1 MRGSKW
7 GRPYYG
13 GGMNFSDHQI
23 GIYAQG
29 MFTDQRPEITTNLA
43 KLEEQ
48 AAATLTPEALGY
60 IVASA
65 GSGST
70 AQANRD
76 AFDSWRI
83 APRMLRSAAERDH
96 GATILGTQ
104 APAPLMIA
112 PVGIQTLAHPDG
124 ELATVR
130 AAAALGV
137 PYIHSTQASHSF
149 EQVAEAGGDSPRWYQ
164 LYWPTDESVLLSFLA
179 RAKDTG
185 FTTLVLTLDTTLL
198 GWRPADLDRGY
209 LPFLANLGIENYLSD
224 PAFQAGLEQPVDAN
238 PIAAAMHWAQMFP
251 NPGLNWSQLAFLRQH
266 WDGPIVLKGI
276 CTVGDARS
284 ALEHGVDGIVVSNH
298 GGRQIDGARASLDAL
313 PDIVDA
319 VGDRLTVLFDSGVR
333 TGADMAKAL
342 ALGAD
347 AVLLGRPFLYGL
359 ALGGQAGV
367 EHVLRCILA
376 EFDLVTSLSGHTG
389 AAELGR
395 ESVVRA

>member
-1 MRGSKW
+1 
-7 GRPYYG
+7 
-13 GGMNFSDHQI
+13 MNFSDHQI

-29 MFTDQRPEITTNLA
+29 MFTDQKPKITTNLA
-43 KLEEQ
+43 KLEDQ
-48 AAATLTPEALGY
+48 AAARLTPEALGY

-70 AQANRD
+70 ARANLE
-76 AFDSWRI
+76 AFDRWRI
-83 APRMLRSAAERDH
+83 APRMLRSSAERDH
-96 GATILGTQ
+96 SVTVLGTEL
-104 APAPLMIA
+104 PAPLLIA

-124 ELATVR
+124 ELATAR

-149 EQVAEAGGDSPRWYQ
+149 EQVAEAGGDAPRWYQ
-164 LYWPTDESVLLSFLA
+164 LYWPTDESVLLSFLD
-179 RAKDTG
+179 RAKATG

-209 LPFLANLGIENYLSD
+209 LPFLANLGIENYLTD
-224 PAFQAGLEQPVDAN
+224 PAFKAGLEQPVETN
-238 PIAAAMHWAQMFP
+238 PIAAAMHWAKMFP
-251 NPGLNWSQLAFLRQH
+251 NPGLNWGQLKFLRDH

-284 ALEHGVDGIVVSNH
+284 AVEHGVDGIVVSNH

-313 PDIVDA
+313 PAIVDA
-319 VGDRLTVLFDSGVR
+319 VGDQVTVLFDSGVR

-359 ALGGQAGV
+359 ALGGQEGV

>member
-1 MRGSKW
+1 MTEA
-7 GRPYYG
+7 RPS
-13 GGMNFSDHQI
+13 NFSDHQL
-23 GIYAQG
+23 GIYAAG
-29 MFTDQRPEITTNLA
+29 MFAQQTPSITTNLA
-43 KLEEQ
+43 RLEDQ
-48 AAATLTPEALGY
+48 AAEKLSPEALGY

-70 AQANRD
+70 ARANRA
-76 AFDSWRI
+76 AFDRWAI
-83 APRMLRSAAERDH
+83 APRMLRSSAARNH
-96 GATILGTQ
+96 ACTVLGTDM
-104 APAPLMIA
+104 PAPLLIA

-130 AAAALGV
+130 AAAELGV

-149 EQVAEAGGDSPRWYQ
+149 EQIAEAGGDAPRWYQ
-164 LYWPTDESVLLSFLA
+164 LYWPTDESVLLSFLQ
-179 RAKDTG
+179 RAKDSG
-185 FTTLVLTLDTTLL
+185 FSALVLTLDTTLL

-224 PAFQAGLEQPVDAN
+224 PAFQAGLAQPVEEN
-238 PIAAAMHWAQMFP
+238 PVAAAMHWAQMFP
-251 NPGLNWSQLAFLRQH
+251 NPGLSWKNLAFLREH

-276 CTVGDARS
+276 CTVDDARE
-284 ALEHGVDGIVVSNH
+284 AAAHGVDGIVVSNH

-313 PDIVDA
+313 PSIVDA
-319 VGDRLTVLFDSGVR
+319 VGDQLTVLFDSGVR

-359 ALGGQAGV
+359 ALGGQEGV
-367 EHVLRCILA
+367 AHVLRCLLA

-389 AAELGR
+389 AGELGR
-395 ESVVRA
+395 DSIMES

>member
-1 MRGSKW
+1 
-7 GRPYYG
+7 
-13 GGMNFSDHQI
+13 MNFSDHQI

-29 MFTDQRPEITTNLA
+29 MFTDQKPKITTNLA
-43 KLEEQ
+43 KLEDQ
-48 AAATLTPEALGY
+48 AAARLTPEALGY

-70 AQANRD
+70 ARANRE
-76 AFDSWRI
+76 AFDRWRI

-96 GATILGTQ
+96 SVTVLGTEL
-104 APAPLMIA
+104 PTPVLIA

-124 ELATVR
+124 ELATAR
-130 AAAALGV
+130 AAAALGI

-149 EQVAEAGGDSPRWYQ
+149 EQVAEAGGDAPRWYQ
-164 LYWPTDESVLLSFLA
+164 LYWPTDESVLLSFLD
-179 RAKDTG
+179 RAKTTG

-209 LPFLANLGIENYLSD
+209 LPFLANLGIENYLTD
-224 PAFQAGLEQPVDAN
+224 PAFKAGLEQPVETN
-238 PIAAAMHWAQMFP
+238 PIAAAMHWAKMFP
-251 NPGLNWSQLAFLRQH
+251 NPGLNWGQLKFLRDH

-284 ALEHGVDGIVVSNH
+284 AVEHGVDGIVVSNH

-313 PDIVDA
+313 PAIVDA
-319 VGDRLTVLFDSGVR
+319 VGDQVTVLFDSGVR

-359 ALGGQAGV
+359 ALGGQEGV
-367 EHVLRCILA
+367 DHVLRCILA

-389 AAELGR
+389 AGELGR

>member
-1 MRGSKW
+1 MTEA
-7 GRPYYG
+7 RPS
-13 GGMNFSDHQI
+13 NFSDHQL
-23 GIYAQG
+23 GIYAAG
-29 MFTDQRPEITTNLA
+29 MFAQQTPSITTNLA
-43 KLEEQ
+43 RLEDQ
-48 AAATLTPEALGY
+48 AAEKLSPEALGY

-70 AQANRD
+70 ARANRA
-76 AFDSWRI
+76 AFDKWAI
-83 APRMLRSAAERDH
+83 TPRMLRSSASRDH
-96 GATILGTQ
+96 ACTVLGTDM
-104 APAPLMIA
+104 PAPLLIA

-130 AAAALGV
+130 AAAELGV

-149 EQVAEAGGDSPRWYQ
+149 EQVAEAGGDAPRWYQ
-164 LYWPTDESVLLSFLA
+164 LYWPTDESVLLSFLQ
-179 RAKDTG
+179 RAKDSG
-185 FTTLVLTLDTTLL
+185 FTALVLTLDTTLL

-224 PAFQAGLEQPVDAN
+224 PAFRAGLAQPVEEN
-238 PIAAAMHWAQMFP
+238 PVAAAMHWAQMFP
-251 NPGLNWSQLAFLRQH
+251 NPGLSWKNLAFLREH

-276 CTVGDARS
+276 CTVGDARE
-284 ALEHGVDGIVVSNH
+284 AAAHGVDGIVVSNH

-313 PDIVDA
+313 PSIVDA
-319 VGDRLTVLFDSGVR
+319 VGEQLTVLFDSGVR

-359 ALGGQAGV
+359 ALGGQEGV
-367 EHVLRCILA
+367 AHVLRCLLA

-389 AAELGR
+389 AGELGR
-395 ESVVRA
+395 DSIMES

>member
-1 MRGSKW
+1 MTEA
-7 GRPYYG
+7 RPS
-13 GGMNFSDHQI
+13 NFSDHQL
-23 GIYAQG
+23 GIYAAG
-29 MFTDQRPEITTNLA
+29 MFAQQTPSITTNLA
-43 KLEEQ
+43 RLEDQ
-48 AAATLTPEALGY
+48 AAEKLSPEALGY

-70 AQANRD
+70 ARANRA
-76 AFDSWRI
+76 AFDRWAI
-83 APRMLRSAAERDH
+83 TPRMLRSSAARNH
-96 GATILGTQ
+96 ACTVLGT
-104 APAPLMIA
+104 AMPAPLLIA

-130 AAAALGV
+130 AAAELGV

-149 EQVAEAGGDSPRWYQ
+149 EQVAEAGGDAPRWYQ
-164 LYWPTDESVLLSFLA
+164 LYWPTDESVLLSFLQ

-224 PAFQAGLEQPVDAN
+224 PAFQAGLAQPVEEN
-238 PIAAAMHWAQMFP
+238 PVASAMHWAQMFP
-251 NPGLNWSQLAFLRQH
+251 NPGLSWKNLAFLREH

-276 CTVGDARS
+276 CTVGDARE
-284 ALEHGVDGIVVSNH
+284 AAAHGVDGIVVSNH

-313 PDIVDA
+313 PSIVEA
-319 VGDRLTVLFDSGVR
+319 VGEELTILFDSGVR

-359 ALGGQAGV
+359 ALGGQEGV
-367 EHVLRCILA
+367 AHVLRCLLA

-389 AAELGR
+389 AGELGR
-395 ESVVRA
+395 DSIMES

>member
-1 MRGSKW
+1 MTEA
-7 GRPYYG
+7 RPS
-13 GGMNFSDHQI
+13 NFSDHQL
-23 GIYAQG
+23 GIYAAG
-29 MFTDQRPEITTNLA
+29 MFAQQTPSITTNLA
-43 KLEEQ
+43 RLEDQ
-48 AAATLTPEALGY
+48 AAEKLSPEALGY

-70 AQANRD
+70 ARANRV
-76 AFDSWRI
+76 AFDRWAI
-83 APRMLRSAAERDH
+83 TPRMLRSSAARNH
-96 GATILGTQ
+96 ACTVLGTDM
-104 APAPLMIA
+104 PAPLLIA

-130 AAAALGV
+130 AAAELGV

-149 EQVAEAGGDSPRWYQ
+149 EQVAEAGGDAPRWYQ
-164 LYWPTDESVLLSFLA
+164 LYWPTDESVLLSFLQ
-179 RAKDTG
+179 RAKDSG
-185 FTTLVLTLDTTLL
+185 FTALVLTLDTTLL

-224 PAFQAGLEQPVDAN
+224 PAFRAGLAQPVEEN
-238 PIAAAMHWAQMFP
+238 PVAAAMHWAQMFP
-251 NPGLNWSQLAFLRQH
+251 NPGLSWKNLAFLREH

-276 CTVGDARS
+276 CTVGDARE
-284 ALEHGVDGIVVSNH
+284 AAAHGVDGIVVSNH

-313 PDIVDA
+313 PSIVDA
-319 VGDRLTVLFDSGVR
+319 VGEQLTVLFDSGVR

-359 ALGGQAGV
+359 ALGGQEGV
-367 EHVLRCILA
+367 AHVLRCLLA

-389 AAELGR
+389 AGELGR
-395 ESVVRA
+395 DSIMES

>member
-1 MRGSKW
+1 MTEA
-7 GRPYYG
+7 RPS
-13 GGMNFSDHQI
+13 NFSDHQL
-23 GIYAQG
+23 GIYAAG
-29 MFTDQRPEITTNLA
+29 MFAQQTPSITTNLA
-43 KLEEQ
+43 RLEDQ
-48 AAATLTPEALGY
+48 AAEKLSPEALGY

-70 AQANRD
+70 ARANRA
-76 AFDSWRI
+76 AFDRWAI
-83 APRMLRSAAERDH
+83 TPRMLRSSASRDH
-96 GATILGTQ
+96 ACTVLGTDM
-104 APAPLMIA
+104 PAPLLIA

-124 ELATVR
+124 VLATVR
-130 AAAALGV
+130 AAAELGV

-149 EQVAEAGGDSPRWYQ
+149 EQIAEAGGDAPRWYQ
-164 LYWPTDESVLLSFLA
+164 LYWPTDESVLLSFLQ

-224 PAFQAGLEQPVDAN
+224 PAFQAGLAQPVEEN
-238 PIAAAMHWAQMFP
+238 PVAAAMHWAQMFP
-251 NPGLNWSQLAFLRQH
+251 NPGLSWKNLAFLREH

-276 CTVGDARS
+276 CTVGDARE
-284 ALEHGVDGIVVSNH
+284 AAAHGVDGIVVSNH
-298 GGRQIDGARASLDAL
+298 GGRQIDGARPSLDAL
-313 PDIVDA
+313 PSIVEA
-319 VGDRLTVLFDSGVR
+319 VGDELTILFDSGVR

-359 ALGGQAGV
+359 ALGGQEGV
-367 EHVLRCILA
+367 AHVLRCLLA

-389 AAELGR
+389 AGELGR
-395 ESVVRA
+395 DSIEAS

>member
-1 MRGSKW
+1 MS
-7 GRPYYG
+7 YG
-13 GGMNFSDHQI
+13 GNMNFSDHQI

-29 MFTDQRPEITTNLA
+29 MFTDRTPKITTDLANL
-43 KLEEQ
+43 EDQ
-48 AAATLTPEALGY
+48 AAATLSPEALGY

-70 AQANRD
+70 ARANRA
-76 AFDSWRI
+76 AFEQWRI
-83 APRMLRSAAERDH
+83 APRMLRGSAERDH
-96 GATILGTQ
+96 SCTVLGTTM
-104 APAPLMIA
+104 PAPLLIA
-112 PVGIQTLAHPDG
+112 PVGIQTLAHPEG

-149 EQVAEAGGDSPRWYQ
+149 EQVAEAGGDAPRWYQ
-164 LYWPTDESVLLSFLA
+164 LYWPTDQSVLLSFLQ
-179 RAKDTG
+179 RAKNTG

-198 GWRPADLDRGY
+198 GWRPADLNRGY
-209 LPFLANLGIENYLSD
+209 LPFLANLGIENYLTD
-224 PAFQAGLEQPVDAN
+224 PAFLAGLDESVEAN
-238 PIAAAMHWAQMFP
+238 PVAAAMHWAQMFP
-251 NPGLNWSQLAFLRQH
+251 NPGLSWSQLAFLREN

-276 CTVGDARS
+276 CTVGDARL
-284 ALEHGVDGIVVSNH
+284 AAEHGVDGIVVSNH

-313 PDIVDA
+313 PEIVDA
-319 VGDRLTVLFDSGVR
+319 VGDQLTVLFDSGVR

-359 ALGGQAGV
+359 ALDGQAGV
-367 EHVLRCILA
+367 DHVLRCILA

-389 AAELGR
+389 AAELSR
-395 ESVVRA
+395 ESVIRS

>member
-1 MRGSKW
+1 
-7 GRPYYG
+7 
-13 GGMNFSDHQI
+13 MNFSDHQI
-23 GIYAQG
+23 GIYASG
-29 MFTDQRPEITTNLA
+29 MFSDQRPQITTNLA

-48 AAATLTPEALGY
+48 AAASLTPEALGY

-70 AQANRD
+70 ARANRE
-76 AFDSWRI
+76 AFEAWRI
-83 APRMLRSAAERDH
+83 VPRMLRGSAERDH
-96 GATILGTQ
+96 SCTILGTEL
-104 APAPLMIA
+104 PAPLMIA

-130 AAAALGV
+130 AAAALGI

-149 EQVAEAGGDSPRWYQ
+149 EQVAEAGGDAPRWYQ
-164 LYWPTDESVLLSFLA
+164 LYWPTDESVLLSFLE
-179 RAKDTG
+179 RAKATG
-185 FTTLVLTLDTTLL
+185 FSTLVLTLDTTML

-209 LPFLANLGIENYLSD
+209 LPFLANLGIENYLTD
-224 PAFQAGLEQPVDAN
+224 PAFQAGLEQSVEDNPV
-238 PIAAAMHWAQMFP
+238 AAAMHWAQMFP
-251 NPGLNWSQLAFLRQH
+251 NPGLNWSQLAFLREN

-276 CTVGDARS
+276 CTVEDARL
-284 ALEHGVDGIVVSNH
+284 AVDHGVEGIVVSNH

-319 VGDRLTVLFDSGVR
+319 VGDRLTILFDSGVR

-347 AVLLGRPFLYGL
+347 AILLGRPFLYGL
-359 ALGGQAGV
+359 ALGGQAGI

-389 AAELGR
+389 AAELNR
-395 ESVVRA
+395 ESVLVKGAH

>member
-1 MRGSKW
+1 MTEA
-7 GRPYYG
+7 RPS
-13 GGMNFSDHQI
+13 NFSDHQL
-23 GIYAQG
+23 GIYAAG
-29 MFTDQRPEITTNLA
+29 MFAQQTPSITTNLA
-43 KLEEQ
+43 RLEDQ
-48 AAATLTPEALGY
+48 AAEKLSPEALGY

-70 AQANRD
+70 ARANRA
-76 AFDSWRI
+76 AFDRWAI
-83 APRMLRSAAERDH
+83 TPRMLRSSASRDH
-96 GATILGTQ
+96 ACTVLGTEM
-104 APAPLMIA
+104 PAPLLIA

-130 AAAALGV
+130 AAAELGV

-149 EQVAEAGGDSPRWYQ
+149 EQIAEAGGDAPRWYQ
-164 LYWPTDESVLLSFLA
+164 LYWPTDESVLLSFLQ

-224 PAFQAGLEQPVDAN
+224 PAFQAGLAQPVEEN
-238 PIAAAMHWAQMFP
+238 PVAAAMHWAQMFP
-251 NPGLNWSQLAFLRQH
+251 NPGLSWKNLAFLREH

-276 CTVGDARS
+276 CTVGDARE
-284 ALEHGVDGIVVSNH
+284 AAAHGVDGIVVSNH
-298 GGRQIDGARASLDAL
+298 GGRQIDGARPSLDAL
-313 PDIVDA
+313 PSIVDA
-319 VGDRLTVLFDSGVR
+319 VGDELTVLFDSGVR

-359 ALGGQAGV
+359 ALGGQEGV
-367 EHVLRCILA
+367 AHVLRCLLA

-389 AAELGR
+389 AGELGR
-395 ESVVRA
+395 DSIEAS

>member
-1 MRGSKW
+1 
-7 GRPYYG
+7 
-13 GGMNFSDHQI
+13 MNFSDHQI

-29 MFTDQRPEITTNLA
+29 MFTDQKPKITTNLA
-43 KLEEQ
+43 KLEDQ
-48 AAATLTPEALGY
+48 AAARLTPEALGY

-70 AQANRD
+70 ARANRE
-76 AFDSWRI
+76 AFDRWRI

-96 GATILGTQ
+96 SVTVLGTEL
-104 APAPLMIA
+104 PAPVLIA

-124 ELATVR
+124 ELATAR
-130 AAAALGV
+130 AAAALGI

-149 EQVAEAGGDSPRWYQ
+149 EQVAEAGGDAPRWYQ
-164 LYWPTDESVLLSFLA
+164 LYWPTDESVLLSFLD
-179 RAKDTG
+179 RAKTTG

-209 LPFLANLGIENYLSD
+209 LPFLANLGIENYLTD
-224 PAFQAGLEQPVDAN
+224 PAFKAGLEQPVETN
-238 PIAAAMHWAQMFP
+238 PIAAAMHWAKMFP
-251 NPGLNWSQLAFLRQH
+251 NPGLNWGQLKFLRDH

-284 ALEHGVDGIVVSNH
+284 AVEHGVDGIVVSNH

-313 PDIVDA
+313 PAIVDA
-319 VGDRLTVLFDSGVR
+319 VGDQVTVLFDSGVR

-359 ALGGQAGV
+359 ALGGQEGV

-376 EFDLVTSLSGHTG
+376 ELDLVTSLSGHTG
-389 AAELGR
+389 AGELGR

>member
-1 MRGSKW
+1 
-7 GRPYYG
+7 
-13 GGMNFSDHQI
+13 MNFSDHQI

-29 MFTDQRPEITTNLA
+29 MFTDQRPQITTNLA
-43 KLEEQ
+43 ELEQE
-48 AAATLTPEALGY
+48 AAESLTPEALGY

-70 AQANRD
+70 ARANRD
-76 AFDSWRI
+76 AFDAWRI
-83 APRMLRSAAERDH
+83 APRMMRSSAERDH
-96 GATILGTQ
+96 SCTILGTES
-104 APAPLMIA
+104 AAPLLIA

-130 AAAALGV
+130 AAAALGI
-137 PYIHSTQASHSF
+137 PYVHSTQASHSF
-149 EQVAEAGGDSPRWYQ
+149 EQIAEAGGDAPRWYQ
-164 LYWPTDESVLLSFLA
+164 LYWPTDESVLLSFLG
-179 RAKDTG
+179 RAKNSG

-209 LPFLANLGIENYLSD
+209 LPFLSNLGIENYLTD
-224 PAFQAGLEQPVDAN
+224 PAFQAGLEQSVEAN
-238 PIAAAMHWAQMFP
+238 PVAAAMHWAQMFP
-251 NPGLNWSQLAFLRQH
+251 NPGLSWSQLAFLREQ

-276 CTVGDARS
+276 CTVGDARL
-284 ALEHGVDGIVVSNH
+284 ALDHGVDGIVVSNH

-313 PDIVDA
+313 PEIVDA
-319 VGDRLTVLFDSGVR
+319 VGEQLTILFDSGVR

-359 ALGGQAGV
+359 ALGGQEGV

-389 AAELGR
+389 AAELDR
-395 ESVVRA
+395 DSVVHA

>member
-1 MRGSKW
+1 MTEA
-7 GRPYYG
+7 RPS
-13 GGMNFSDHQI
+13 NFSDHQL
-23 GIYAQG
+23 GIYAAG
-29 MFTDQRPEITTNLA
+29 MFAQQTPSITTNLA
-43 KLEEQ
+43 RLEDQ
-48 AAATLTPEALGY
+48 AAEKLSPEALGY

-70 AQANRD
+70 ARANRA
-76 AFDSWRI
+76 AFDRWAI
-83 APRMLRSAAERDH
+83 TPRMLRSSASRDH
-96 GATILGTQ
+96 ACTVLGTDM
-104 APAPLMIA
+104 PAPLLIA

-130 AAAALGV
+130 AAAELGV

-149 EQVAEAGGDSPRWYQ
+149 EQIAEAGGDATRWYQ
-164 LYWPTDESVLLSFLA
+164 LYWPTDESVLLSFLQ

-209 LPFLANLGIENYLSD
+209 LPFLANLGIENYLTD
-224 PAFQAGLEQPVDAN
+224 PAFQAGLAQPVEEN
-238 PIAAAMHWAQMFP
+238 PVAAAMHWAQMFP
-251 NPGLNWSQLAFLRQH
+251 NPGLSWKNLAFLREH

-276 CTVGDARS
+276 CTVGDARE
-284 ALEHGVDGIVVSNH
+284 AAAHGVDGIVVSNH
-298 GGRQIDGARASLDAL
+298 GGRQIDGARPSLDAL
-313 PDIVDA
+313 PSIVDA
-319 VGDRLTVLFDSGVR
+319 VGDELTVLFDSGVR

-359 ALGGQAGV
+359 ALGGQEGV
-367 EHVLRCILA
+367 AHVLRCLLA

-389 AAELGR
+389 AGELGR
-395 ESVVRA
+395 DSIEAS

>member
-1 MRGSKW
+1 MTEA
-7 GRPYYG
+7 RPS
-13 GGMNFSDHQI
+13 NFSDHQL
-23 GIYAQG
+23 GIYAAG
-29 MFTDQRPEITTNLA
+29 MFAQQTPSITTNLA
-43 KLEEQ
+43 RLEDQ
-48 AAATLTPEALGY
+48 AAEKLSPEALGY

-70 AQANRD
+70 ARANRA
-76 AFDSWRI
+76 AFDRWAI
-83 APRMLRSAAERDH
+83 TPRMLRSSASRDH
-96 GATILGTQ
+96 ACTVLGTDM
-104 APAPLMIA
+104 PAPLLIA

-130 AAAALGV
+130 AAAELGV

-149 EQVAEAGGDSPRWYQ
+149 EQLAEAGGDAPRWYQ
-164 LYWPTDESVLLSFLA
+164 LYWPTDESVLLSFLQ

-224 PAFQAGLEQPVDAN
+224 PAFRAGLAQPVEEN
-238 PIAAAMHWAQMFP
+238 PVAAAMHWAQMFP
-251 NPGLNWSQLAFLRQH
+251 NPGLSWKNLAFLREH

-276 CTVGDARS
+276 CTVGDARE
-284 ALEHGVDGIVVSNH
+284 AAAHGVDGIVVSNH
-298 GGRQIDGARASLDAL
+298 GGRQIDGARPSLDAL
-313 PDIVDA
+313 PSIVEA
-319 VGDRLTVLFDSGVR
+319 VGDELTILFDSGVR

-359 ALGGQAGV
+359 ALGGQEGV
-367 EHVLRCILA
+367 AHVLRCLLA

-389 AAELGR
+389 AGELGR
-395 ESVVRA
+395 DSIEAS

>member
-1 MRGSKW
+1 MTEA
-7 GRPYYG
+7 RPS
-13 GGMNFSDHQI
+13 NFSDHQL
-23 GIYAQG
+23 GIYAAG
-29 MFTDQRPEITTNLA
+29 MFAQQTPSITTNLA
-43 KLEEQ
+43 RLEDQ
-48 AAATLTPEALGY
+48 AAEKLSPEALGY

-70 AQANRD
+70 ARANRA
-76 AFDSWRI
+76 AFDRWAI
-83 APRMLRSAAERDH
+83 TPRMLRSSASRDH
-96 GATILGTQ
+96 ACTVLGTDM
-104 APAPLMIA
+104 PAPLLIA

-130 AAAALGV
+130 AAAELGV

-149 EQVAEAGGDSPRWYQ
+149 EQIAEAGGDAPRWYQ
-164 LYWPTDESVLLSFLA
+164 LYWPTDESVLLSFLQ
-179 RAKDTG
+179 RAKDSG

-224 PAFQAGLEQPVDAN
+224 PAFQAGLAQPVEEN
-238 PIAAAMHWAQMFP
+238 PVAAAMHWAQMFP
-251 NPGLNWSQLAFLRQH
+251 NPGLSWKNLSFLREH

-276 CTVGDARS
+276 CTVGDARE
-284 ALEHGVDGIVVSNH
+284 AAAHGVDGIVVSNH

-313 PDIVDA
+313 PSIVDA
-319 VGDRLTVLFDSGVR
+319 VGEQLTVLFDSGVR

-359 ALGGQAGV
+359 ALGGQEGV
-367 EHVLRCILA
+367 AHVLRCLLA

-389 AAELGR
+389 AGELGR
-395 ESVVRA
+395 DSIMEF

>member
-1 MRGSKW
+1 
-7 GRPYYG
+7 
-13 GGMNFSDHQI
+13 MNFSDHQI

-29 MFTDQRPEITTNLA
+29 MFTDQKPKITTNLA
-43 KLEEQ
+43 KLEDQ
-48 AAATLTPEALGY
+48 AAARLTPEALGY

-70 AQANRD
+70 ARANRE
-76 AFDSWRI
+76 AFDRWRI

-96 GATILGTQ
+96 SVTVLGTEL
-104 APAPLMIA
+104 PAPVLIA

-124 ELATVR
+124 ELATAR
-130 AAAALGV
+130 AAAALGI

-149 EQVAEAGGDSPRWYQ
+149 EQVAEAGGDAPRWYQ
-164 LYWPTDESVLLSFLA
+164 LYWPTDESVLLSFLD
-179 RAKDTG
+179 RAKTTG

-209 LPFLANLGIENYLSD
+209 LPFLANLGIENYLTD
-224 PAFQAGLEQPVDAN
+224 PAFKAGLEQPVETN
-238 PIAAAMHWAQMFP
+238 PIAAAMHWAKMFP
-251 NPGLNWSQLAFLRQH
+251 NPGLNWGQLKFLRDH

-284 ALEHGVDGIVVSNH
+284 AVEHGVEGIVVSNH

-313 PDIVDA
+313 PAIVDA
-319 VGDRLTVLFDSGVR
+319 VGDQVTVLFDSGVR

-359 ALGGQAGV
+359 ALGGQEGV

-389 AAELGR
+389 AGELGR

>member
-1 MRGSKW
+1 MTEA
-7 GRPYYG
+7 RPS
-13 GGMNFSDHQI
+13 NFSDHQL
-23 GIYAQG
+23 GIYAAG
-29 MFTDQRPEITTNLA
+29 MFAQQTPSITTNLA
-43 KLEEQ
+43 RLEDQ
-48 AAATLTPEALGY
+48 AAEKLSPEALGY

-70 AQANRD
+70 ARANRA
-76 AFDSWRI
+76 AFDRWAI
-83 APRMLRSAAERDH
+83 TPRMLRSSASRDH
-96 GATILGTQ
+96 ACTVLGTDM
-104 APAPLMIA
+104 PAPLLIA
-112 PVGIQTLAHPDG
+112 PVGIQTLAHPEG

-130 AAAALGV
+130 AAAELGV

-149 EQVAEAGGDSPRWYQ
+149 EQIAEAGGDAPRWYQ
-164 LYWPTDESVLLSFLA
+164 LYWPTDESVLLSFLQ

-224 PAFQAGLEQPVDAN
+224 PAFQAGLAQPVGEN
-238 PIAAAMHWAQMFP
+238 PVAAAMHWAQMFP
-251 NPGLNWSQLAFLRQH
+251 NPGLSWKNLAFLREH

-276 CTVGDARS
+276 CTVGDARE
-284 ALEHGVDGIVVSNH
+284 AAAHGVDGIVVSNH
-298 GGRQIDGARASLDAL
+298 GGRQIDGARPSLDAL
-313 PDIVDA
+313 PSIVEA
-319 VGDRLTVLFDSGVR
+319 VGDELTILFDSGVR

-359 ALGGQAGV
+359 ALGGQEGV
-367 EHVLRCILA
+367 AHVLRCLLA

-389 AAELGR
+389 AGELGR
-395 ESVVRA
+395 DSIEAS

>member
-1 MRGSKW
+1 MTEA
-7 GRPYYG
+7 RPS
-13 GGMNFSDHQI
+13 NFSDHQL
-23 GIYAQG
+23 GIYAAG
-29 MFTDQRPEITTNLA
+29 MFAQQTPSITTNLA
-43 KLEEQ
+43 RLEDQ
-48 AAATLTPEALGY
+48 AAEKLSPEALGY

-70 AQANRD
+70 ARANRA
-76 AFDSWRI
+76 AFDRWAI
-83 APRMLRSAAERDH
+83 TPRMLRSSAARNH
-96 GATILGTQ
+96 ACTVLGT
-104 APAPLMIA
+104 AMPAPLLIA

-130 AAAALGV
+130 AAAELGV

-149 EQVAEAGGDSPRWYQ
+149 EQVAEAGGDAPRWYQ
-164 LYWPTDESVLLSFLA
+164 LYWPTDESVLLSFLQ
-179 RAKDTG
+179 RAKDSG
-185 FTTLVLTLDTTLL
+185 FTALVLTLDTTLL

-224 PAFQAGLEQPVDAN
+224 PAFQAGLAQPVEEN
-238 PIAAAMHWAQMFP
+238 PVAAAMHWAQMFP
-251 NPGLNWSQLAFLRQH
+251 NPGLSWKNLAFLREH

-276 CTVGDARS
+276 CTVGDARE
-284 ALEHGVDGIVVSNH
+284 AAAHGVDGIVVSNH

-313 PDIVDA
+313 PSIVDA
-319 VGDRLTVLFDSGVR
+319 VGEQLTVLFDSGVR

-359 ALGGQAGV
+359 ALGGQEGV
-367 EHVLRCILA
+367 AHVLRCLLA

-389 AAELGR
+389 AGELGR
-395 ESVVRA
+395 DSVMES

>member
-1 MRGSKW
+1 MTEA
-7 GRPYYG
+7 RPS
-13 GGMNFSDHQI
+13 NFSDHQL
-23 GIYAQG
+23 GIYAAG
-29 MFTDQRPEITTNLA
+29 MFAQQTPSITTNLA
-43 KLEEQ
+43 RLEDQ
-48 AAATLTPEALGY
+48 AAEKLSPEALGY

-70 AQANRD
+70 ARANRA
-76 AFDSWRI
+76 AFDRWAI
-83 APRMLRSAAERDH
+83 TPRMLRSSAARNH
-96 GATILGTQ
+96 ACTVLGTDM
-104 APAPLMIA
+104 PAPLLIA

-130 AAAALGV
+130 AAAELGV

-149 EQVAEAGGDSPRWYQ
+149 EQIAEAGGDAPRWYQ
-164 LYWPTDESVLLSFLA
+164 LYWPTDESVLLSFLQ
-179 RAKDTG
+179 RAKDSG
-185 FTTLVLTLDTTLL
+185 FTALVLTLDTTLL

-224 PAFQAGLEQPVDAN
+224 PAFQAGLAQPVEEN
-238 PIAAAMHWAQMFP
+238 PVAAAMHWAQMFP
-251 NPGLNWSQLAFLRQH
+251 NPGLSWKNLSFLREH

-276 CTVGDARS
+276 CTVGDARE
-284 ALEHGVDGIVVSNH
+284 AAAHGVDGIVVSNH

-313 PDIVDA
+313 PSIVDA
-319 VGDRLTVLFDSGVR
+319 VGEQLTVLFDSGVR

-359 ALGGQAGV
+359 ALGGQEGV
-367 EHVLRCILA
+367 AHVLRCLLA

-389 AAELGR
+389 AGELGR
-395 ESVVRA
+395 DSIMEF

>member
-1 MRGSKW
+1 MTEA
-7 GRPYYG
+7 RPS
-13 GGMNFSDHQI
+13 NFSDHQL
-23 GIYAQG
+23 GIYAAG
-29 MFTDQRPEITTNLA
+29 MFAQQTPSITTNLA
-43 KLEEQ
+43 RLEDQ
-48 AAATLTPEALGY
+48 AAEKLSPEALGY

-70 AQANRD
+70 ARANRA
-76 AFDSWRI
+76 AFDRWAI
-83 APRMLRSAAERDH
+83 TPRMLRSSAARNH
-96 GATILGTQ
+96 ACTVLGT
-104 APAPLMIA
+104 AMPAPLLIA

-130 AAAALGV
+130 AAAELGV

-149 EQVAEAGGDSPRWYQ
+149 EQVAEAGGDAPRWYQ
-164 LYWPTDESVLLSFLA
+164 LYWPTDESVLLSFLQ
-179 RAKDTG
+179 RAKDSG
-185 FTTLVLTLDTTLL
+185 FTALVLTLDTTLL

-224 PAFQAGLEQPVDAN
+224 PAFQAGLAQPVEEN
-238 PIAAAMHWAQMFP
+238 PVAAAMHWAQMFP
-251 NPGLNWSQLAFLRQH
+251 NPGLSWKDLAFLREH

-276 CTVGDARS
+276 CTVGDARE
-284 ALEHGVDGIVVSNH
+284 AAAHGVDGIVVSNH

-313 PDIVDA
+313 PSIVDA
-319 VGDRLTVLFDSGVR
+319 VGDQLTVLFDSGVR

-359 ALGGQAGV
+359 ALGGQEGV
-367 EHVLRCILA
+367 AHVLRCLLA

-389 AAELGR
+389 AGELGLDSIM
-395 ESVVRA
+395 ES

>member
-1 MRGSKW
+1 MTEA
-7 GRPYYG
+7 RPS
-13 GGMNFSDHQI
+13 NFSDHQL
-23 GIYAQG
+23 GIYAAG
-29 MFTDQRPEITTNLA
+29 MFAQQTPSITTNLA
-43 KLEEQ
+43 RLEDQ
-48 AAATLTPEALGY
+48 AAEKLSPEALGY

-70 AQANRD
+70 ARANRA
-76 AFDSWRI
+76 AFDRWAI
-83 APRMLRSAAERDH
+83 APRMLRSSAARNH
-96 GATILGTQ
+96 ACTVLGTDM
-104 APAPLMIA
+104 PAPLLIA

-130 AAAALGV
+130 AAAELGV

-149 EQVAEAGGDSPRWYQ
+149 EQIAEAGGDAPRWYQ
-164 LYWPTDESVLLSFLA
+164 LYWPTDESVLLSFLQ
-179 RAKDTG
+179 RAKDSG
-185 FTTLVLTLDTTLL
+185 FSALVLTLDTTLL

-224 PAFQAGLEQPVDAN
+224 PAFQAGLAQTVEENPV
-238 PIAAAMHWAQMFP
+238 AAAMHWAQMFP
-251 NPGLNWSQLAFLRQH
+251 NPGLSWKNLAFLREH

-276 CTVGDARS
+276 CTVDDARE
-284 ALEHGVDGIVVSNH
+284 AAAHGVDGIVVSNH

-313 PDIVDA
+313 PSIVDA
-319 VGDRLTVLFDSGVR
+319 VGDQLTVLFDSGVR

-359 ALGGQAGV
+359 ALGGQEGV
-367 EHVLRCILA
+367 AHVLRCLLA

-389 AAELGR
+389 AGELGR
-395 ESVVRA
+395 DSIMES

>member
-1 MRGSKW
+1 MTEA
-7 GRPYYG
+7 RPS
-13 GGMNFSDHQI
+13 NFSDHQL
-23 GIYAQG
+23 GIYAAG
-29 MFTDQRPEITTNLA
+29 MFAQQTPSITTNLA
-43 KLEEQ
+43 RLEDQ
-48 AAATLTPEALGY
+48 AAEKLSPEALGY

-70 AQANRD
+70 ARANRA
-76 AFDSWRI
+76 AFDRWAI
-83 APRMLRSAAERDH
+83 TPRMLRSSASRDH
-96 GATILGTQ
+96 ACTVLGTDM
-104 APAPLMIA
+104 PAPLLIA

-130 AAAALGV
+130 AAAELGV

-149 EQVAEAGGDSPRWYQ
+149 EQIAEAGGDAPRWYQ
-164 LYWPTDESVLLSFLA
+164 LYWPTDESVLLSFLQ

-224 PAFQAGLEQPVDAN
+224 PAFRAGLAQPVEEN
-238 PIAAAMHWAQMFP
+238 PVAAAMHWAQMFP
-251 NPGLNWSQLAFLRQH
+251 NPGLSWKNLAFLREH

-276 CTVGDARS
+276 CTVGDARE
-284 ALEHGVDGIVVSNH
+284 AAAHGVDGIVVSNH
-298 GGRQIDGARASLDAL
+298 GGRQIDGARPSLDAL
-313 PDIVDA
+313 PSIVDA
-319 VGDRLTVLFDSGVR
+319 VGDELTVLFDSGVR

-359 ALGGQAGV
+359 ALGGQEGV
-367 EHVLRCILA
+367 AHVLRCLLA

-389 AAELGR
+389 AGELGR
-395 ESVVRA
+395 DSIEAS

>member
-1 MRGSKW
+1 MTEA
-7 GRPYYG
+7 RPS
-13 GGMNFSDHQI
+13 NFSDHQL
-23 GIYAQG
+23 GIYAAG
-29 MFTDQRPEITTNLA
+29 MFAQQTPSITTNLA
-43 KLEEQ
+43 RLEDQ
-48 AAATLTPEALGY
+48 AAEKLSPEALGY

-70 AQANRD
+70 ARANRA
-76 AFDSWRI
+76 AFDRWAI
-83 APRMLRSAAERDH
+83 TPRMLRSSASRDH
-96 GATILGTQ
+96 ACTVLGTDM
-104 APAPLMIA
+104 PAPLLIA

-130 AAAALGV
+130 AAAELGV

-149 EQVAEAGGDSPRWYQ
+149 EQIAEAGGDAPRWYQ
-164 LYWPTDESVLLSFLA
+164 LYWPTDESVLLSFLQ

-224 PAFQAGLEQPVDAN
+224 PAFQAGLAQPVEEN
-238 PIAAAMHWAQMFP
+238 PVAAAMHWAQMFP
-251 NPGLNWSQLAFLRQH
+251 NPGLSWRNLAFLREH

-276 CTVGDARS
+276 CTVGDARE
-284 ALEHGVDGIVVSNH
+284 AAAHGVDGIVVSNH
-298 GGRQIDGARASLDAL
+298 GGRQIDGARPSLDAL
-313 PDIVDA
+313 PSIVEA
-319 VGDRLTVLFDSGVR
+319 VGDELTILFDSGVR

-359 ALGGQAGV
+359 ALGGQEGV
-367 EHVLRCILA
+367 AHVLRCLLA

-389 AAELGR
+389 AGELGR
-395 ESVVRA
+395 DSIEAS

>member
-1 MRGSKW
+1 MTEA
-7 GRPYYG
+7 RPS
-13 GGMNFSDHQI
+13 NFSDHQL
-23 GIYAQG
+23 GIYAAG
-29 MFTDQRPEITTNLA
+29 MFAQQTPSITTNLA
-43 KLEEQ
+43 RLEDQ
-48 AAATLTPEALGY
+48 AAEKLSPEALGY

-70 AQANRD
+70 ARANRA
-76 AFDSWRI
+76 AFDRWAI
-83 APRMLRSAAERDH
+83 TPRMLRSSASRDH
-96 GATILGTQ
+96 ACTVLGTDM
-104 APAPLMIA
+104 PAPLLIA

-130 AAAALGV
+130 AAAELAV

-149 EQVAEAGGDSPRWYQ
+149 EQIAEAGGDAPRWYQ
-164 LYWPTDESVLLSFLA
+164 LYWPTDESVLLSFLQ

-224 PAFQAGLEQPVDAN
+224 PAFQAGLAQPVEEN
-238 PIAAAMHWAQMFP
+238 PVAAAMHWAQMFP
-251 NPGLNWSQLAFLRQH
+251 NPGLSWKNLAFLREH

-276 CTVGDARS
+276 CTVGDARE
-284 ALEHGVDGIVVSNH
+284 AAAHGVDGIVVSNH
-298 GGRQIDGARASLDAL
+298 GGRQIDGARPSLDAL
-313 PDIVDA
+313 PSIVDA
-319 VGDRLTVLFDSGVR
+319 VGDELTILFDSGVR

-359 ALGGQAGV
+359 ALGGQEGV
-367 EHVLRCILA
+367 AHVLRCLLA

-389 AAELGR
+389 AGELGR
-395 ESVVRA
+395 DSIEAS

>member
-1 MRGSKW
+1 MTEA
-7 GRPYYG
+7 RPS
-13 GGMNFSDHQI
+13 NFSDHQL
-23 GIYAQG
+23 GIYAAG
-29 MFTDQRPEITTNLA
+29 MFAQQTPSITTNLA
-43 KLEEQ
+43 RLEDQ
-48 AAATLTPEALGY
+48 AAEKLSPEALGY

-70 AQANRD
+70 ARANRA
-76 AFDSWRI
+76 AFDRWAI
-83 APRMLRSAAERDH
+83 TPRMLRSSASRDH
-96 GATILGTQ
+96 ACTVLGTDM
-104 APAPLMIA
+104 PAPLLIA

-130 AAAALGV
+130 AAAELGV

-149 EQVAEAGGDSPRWYQ
+149 EQIAEAGGDAPRWYQ
-164 LYWPTDESVLLSFLA
+164 LYWPTDESVLLSFLQ

-224 PAFQAGLEQPVDAN
+224 PAFQAGLAQPVEEN
-238 PIAAAMHWAQMFP
+238 PVAAAMHWAQMFP
-251 NPGLNWSQLAFLRQH
+251 NPGLSWKNLAFLREH

-276 CTVGDARS
+276 CTVGDARE
-284 ALEHGVDGIVVSNH
+284 AAAHGVDGIVVSNH
-298 GGRQIDGARASLDAL
+298 GGRQIDGARPSLDAL
-313 PDIVDA
+313 PSIVDA
-319 VGDRLTVLFDSGVR
+319 VGDELTVLFDSGVR

-359 ALGGQAGV
+359 ALGGQEGV
-367 EHVLRCILA
+367 AHVLRCLLA

-389 AAELGR
+389 AGELGR
-395 ESVVRA
+395 DSIEAS

>member
-1 MRGSKW
+1 MTEA
-7 GRPYYG
+7 RPS
-13 GGMNFSDHQI
+13 NFSDHQL
-23 GIYAQG
+23 GIYAAG
-29 MFTDQRPEITTNLA
+29 MFAQQTPSITTNLA
-43 KLEEQ
+43 RLEDQ
-48 AAATLTPEALGY
+48 AAEKLSPEALGY

-70 AQANRD
+70 ARANRA
-76 AFDSWRI
+76 AFDRWAI
-83 APRMLRSAAERDH
+83 TPRMLRSSAARNH
-96 GATILGTQ
+96 ACTVLGTDM
-104 APAPLMIA
+104 PAPLLIA

-130 AAAALGV
+130 AAAELGV

-149 EQVAEAGGDSPRWYQ
+149 EQVAEAGGDAPRWYQ
-164 LYWPTDESVLLSFLA
+164 LYWPTDESVLLSFLQ
-179 RAKDTG
+179 RAKDSG
-185 FTTLVLTLDTTLL
+185 FTALVLTLDTTLL

-224 PAFQAGLEQPVDAN
+224 PAFQAGLAQPVEEN
-238 PIAAAMHWAQMFP
+238 PVAAAMHWAQMFP
-251 NPGLNWSQLAFLRQH
+251 NPGLSWKNLAFLREH

-276 CTVGDARS
+276 CTVGDARE
-284 ALEHGVDGIVVSNH
+284 AAAHGVDGIVVSNH

-313 PDIVDA
+313 PSIVDA
-319 VGDRLTVLFDSGVR
+319 VGEQLTVLFDSGVR

-359 ALGGQAGV
+359 ALGGQEGV
-367 EHVLRCILA
+367 AHVLRCLLA

-389 AAELGR
+389 AGELGR
-395 ESVVRA
+395 DSVMES

>member
-1 MRGSKW
+1 MTEA
-7 GRPYYG
+7 RPS
-13 GGMNFSDHQI
+13 NFSDHQL
-23 GIYAQG
+23 GIYAAG
-29 MFTDQRPEITTNLA
+29 MFAQQTPSITTNLA
-43 KLEEQ
+43 RLEDQ
-48 AAATLTPEALGY
+48 AAEKLSPEALGY

-70 AQANRD
+70 ARANRA
-76 AFDSWRI
+76 AFDRWAI
-83 APRMLRSAAERDH
+83 TPRMLRSSASRDH
-96 GATILGTQ
+96 ACTVLGTDM
-104 APAPLMIA
+104 PAPLLIA

-130 AAAALGV
+130 AAAELGV

-149 EQVAEAGGDSPRWYQ
+149 EQIAEAGGDAPRWYQ
-164 LYWPTDESVLLSFLA
+164 LYWPTDESVLLSFLQ

-224 PAFQAGLEQPVDAN
+224 PAFQAGLAQLVEENPV
-238 PIAAAMHWAQMFP
+238 AAAMHWAQMFP
-251 NPGLNWSQLAFLRQH
+251 NPGLSWKNLAFLREH

-276 CTVGDARS
+276 CTVGDARE
-284 ALEHGVDGIVVSNH
+284 AAAHGVDGIVVSNH
-298 GGRQIDGARASLDAL
+298 GGRQIDGARPSLDAL
-313 PDIVDA
+313 PSIVDA
-319 VGDRLTVLFDSGVR
+319 VGDELTILFDSGVR

-359 ALGGQAGV
+359 ALGGQEGV
-367 EHVLRCILA
+367 AHVLRCLLA
-376 EFDLVTSLSGHTG
+376 EFDLVTSLSGHSG
-389 AAELGR
+389 AGELGR
-395 ESVVRA
+395 DSIEAS